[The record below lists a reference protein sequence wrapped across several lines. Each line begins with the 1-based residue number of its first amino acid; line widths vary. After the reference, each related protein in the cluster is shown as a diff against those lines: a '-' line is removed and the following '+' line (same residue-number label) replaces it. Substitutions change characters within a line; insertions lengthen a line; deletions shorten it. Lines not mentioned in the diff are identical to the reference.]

1 MTYTVTKIDNLA
13 FFSCPKLLRVIMPST
28 VTAIG
33 NRTFKDSPNLASIT
47 IPENVTSIGVYA
59 FDGCT
64 ALNEITCLAIT
75 PPVISYNTFTE
86 SQYQGASLYV
96 PYGCADAYSI
106 ASIWEL
112 FCDLFELRPD
122 EDAINGIVET
132 LKNDDIY
139 DLSGRKVK
147 KVTVPGIYIKG
158 GKRVM
163 IK

>member
-1 MTYTVTKIDNLA
+1 MVEGKFSQFINGEPLSLCSDGLVLVQYPIM
-13 FFSCPKLLRVIMPST
+13 FFPFL
-28 VTAIG
+28 
-33 NRTFKDSPNLASIT
+33 
-47 IPENVTSIGVYA
+47 
-59 FDGCT
+59 
-64 ALNEITCLAIT
+64 
-75 PPVISYNTFTE
+75 YNTFTE